1 MIFKESQC
9 LQENRL
15 WFSDEHSAMYFIQ
28 RMLIPDCLKQVIK
41 TLKIKESDRFFF
53 YTTWQITS
61 NPTVYEI
68 SISVC
73 LPISHV
79 QNLQR
84 HQSSCLSS
92 WKDTQQCQICD
103 WQDMNISTTNQDPA
117 QQSIASLLQASF
129 KALAV
134 IMGVKLI
141 TSYYRLTCYTQIN
154 CTTQK
159 PGPLNQCWALVA
171 HHICSWPLQS
181 LETLISHIHCGEEE
195 SGPLSPD
202 ALPVQQT
209 RHQKALHT
217 SVHLNSTVSL

>member
-41 TLKIKESDRFFF
+41 TLKIKESDWFFF
-53 YTTWQITS
+53 LHYMTNHKQ
-61 NPTVYEI
+61 PY
-68 SISVC
+68 SIW
-73 LPISHV
+73 
-79 QNLQR
+79 NF
-84 HQSSCLSS
+84 
-92 WKDTQQCQICD
+92 
-103 WQDMNISTTNQDPA
+103 NISLSTYFTCAEFAKTPVFLSEFLKRHATVSDLWLTGHEHKHHKPGPGPA
-117 QQSIASLLQASF
+117 EYRFTASGKLQS
-129 KALAV
+129 LAV

-181 LETLISHIHCGEEE
+181 LETLISHIHCGGEE